1 MALQFNSIQPVR
13 FGEIEATPK
22 MTTSSRMRVQKVK
35 FGGDNIE
42 AMETLAECFGNN
54 SDGVLDFMKKNMTT
68 LDLQRLQAYLIGG
81 ESMLDTLDH
90 TIDEVIKASMKKVQN
105 EED

>member
-1 MALQFNSIQPVR
+1 MALQFNTIQPVR

-22 MTTSSRMRVQKVK
+22 MTTSSRMRVQRVQ
-35 FGGDNIE
+35 FGGDNSE
-42 AMETLAECFGNN
+42 AMETMAECFGNK
-54 SDGVLDFMKKNMTT
+54 SDEVLDFMKKNMST

-81 ESMLDTLDH
+81 ESMLETLDR
-90 TIDEVIKASMKKVQN
+90 TIDETIKASMKKVQN